1 MPHRFPSISGRSA
14 IPGYRVLRACVYH
27 LGPPR
32 ESGARQPVHSMVD
45 ARSRMGLCLSGGGVT
60 GAMYQV
66 GCLAALEDRIEGF
79 AASEFDVFVGTGS
92 GATVALALASGLNV
106 QRMYRAL
113 LDPAD
118 DFFPLQR
125 NHLLRIDLGELLRV
139 FGSAIAA
146 ARRVV
151 SSAATSPLDVNVWDE
166 LERFVDSLPAGVF
179 TLDAY
184 ERFLTEFMQ
193 RRGVPLHFADL
204 PRKLFIVASDL
215 DAGKRAL
222 FGHGDLAHVPV
233 ARAVAASSAIPILY
247 APVEIDGRDYVD
259 GGIGDAAHIDVAERE
274 GCRLIV
280 VVNPMVPV
288 HAGADGSDVPTGHG
302 KKHRVRDKG
311 AIWVYNQAVRIW
323 MEARLQ
329 LGLEQFR
336 QAHPHTSV
344 MMFEPKQTDATL
356 FMYSPMNFAA
366 RRAIL
371 QEGYTQTVRRL
382 SDPESPLRATL
393 KAHGLRVAE

>member
-1 MPHRFPSISGRSA
+1 
-14 IPGYRVLRACVYH
+14 
-27 LGPPR
+27 
-32 ESGARQPVHSMVD
+32 MVEP
-45 ARSRMGLCLSGGGVT
+45 RSRMGLCLTGGGVT

-79 AASEFDVFVGTGS
+79 AASDFDVFVGTGS
-92 GATVALALASGLNV
+92 GATVALALAGGLNV

-113 LDPAD
+113 LDPSD

-125 NHLLRIDLGELLRV
+125 NHLLRIDLGELVRV

-151 SSAATSPLDVNVWDE
+151 SSAATSPLDMNVWDE

-184 ERFLTEFMQ
+184 ERFLHDFMQ
-193 RRGVPLHFADL
+193 RRSVPQRFRDL

-215 DAGKRAL
+215 DAGKRAV
-222 FGHGDLAHVPV
+222 FGQGELIDVPV

-247 APVEIDGRDYVD
+247 APVEIEGRDYVD
-259 GGIGDAAHIDVAERE
+259 GGIGDAAHIDLAQEA

-288 HAGADGSDVPTGHG
+288 HAGAYGSDVPTGHG
-302 KKHRVRDKG
+302 TKRRVRDKG

-323 MEARLQ
+323 MEARVM
-329 LGLEQFR
+329 LGLEHFKKE
-336 QAHPHTSV
+336 HPDTGV
-344 MMFEPKQTDATL
+344 LVLEPKQTDATL

-382 SDPESPLRATL
+382 SDPDSPLRGVL
-393 KAHGLRVAE
+393 RAHGLRVAE

>member
-1 MPHRFPSISGRSA
+1 MT
-14 IPGYRVLRACVYH
+14 
-27 LGPPR
+27 
-32 ESGARQPVHSMVD
+32 E
-45 ARSRMGLCLSGGGVT
+45 ARSRIGVCLCGGGVT

-79 AASEFDVFVGTGS
+79 ATTGFDVMVGGGS
-92 GATVALALASGLNV
+92 GATVAMALAGGLNV

-125 NHLLRIDLGELLRV
+125 NQLLRIDLSELLRV

-151 SSAATSPLDVNVWDE
+151 SSAATSPLDVNVWHE

-184 ERFLTEFMQ
+184 ERFLNEFLQ
-193 RRGVPLHFADL
+193 RRSIPARFPEL
-204 PRKLFIVASDL
+204 PKRLLLVASDL
-215 DAGKRAL
+215 DAGRRAV
-222 FGHGDLAHVPV
+222 FGQGELSHVPI
-233 ARAVAASSAIPILY
+233 ARAVIASSAIPLLF
-247 APVEIDGRDYVD
+247 APVEINGRDYMD
-259 GGIGDAAHIDVAERE
+259 CGIGDAAHIDLAEQE

-280 VVNPMVPV
+280 VINPMVPV
-288 HAGADGSDVPTGHG
+288 HAGSEGRDVPTGHG
-302 KKHRVRDKG
+302 KKSRVRDKG
-311 AIWVYNQAVRIW
+311 AIWVYNQAMRIW
-323 MEARLQ
+323 MEARFM
-329 LGLEQFR
+329 LGLERFR
-336 QAHPHTSV
+336 TQHPETGV
-344 MMFEPKQTDATL
+344 VVLEPSQTDAML

-371 QEGYTQTVRRL
+371 QEGYTATVRRL
-382 SDPESPLRATL
+382 SDPDAPLRKTL
-393 KAHGLRVAE
+393 EAHGYRVMS

>member
-1 MPHRFPSISGRSA
+1 M
-14 IPGYRVLRACVYH
+14 V
-27 LGPPR
+27 
-32 ESGARQPVHSMVD
+32 ES
-45 ARSRMGLCLSGGGVT
+45 RSRMGLCLCGGGVT

-66 GCLAALEDRIEGF
+66 GCLAAFEDRIKGF
-79 AASEFDVFVGTGS
+79 AASDFDVFVGTGA
-92 GATVALALASGLNV
+92 GATVALALAGGLNV

-139 FGSAIAA
+139 FGSAISA

-184 ERFLTEFMQ
+184 ERFLVDFMQ
-193 RRGVPLHFADL
+193 RRSVPQRFVDM
-204 PRKLFIVASDL
+204 PRRLFIVASDL
-215 DAGKRAL
+215 DAGRRAV
-222 FGHGDLAHVPV
+222 FGAGELADIPV

-247 APVEIDGRDYVD
+247 APVEIGGRDYVD
-259 GGIGDAAHIDVAERE
+259 GGIGDVAHADIAQQQ
-274 GCRLIV
+274 GCQMV
-280 VVNPMVPV
+280 VVINPLVPV
-288 HAGADGSDVPTGHG
+288 HAGIDGGDVPTGHG
-302 KKHRVRDKG
+302 KKRRVRDKG

-323 MEARLQ
+323 MEARLL
-329 LGLEQFR
+329 LGFERFR
-336 QAHPHTSV
+336 MQHPETAIV
-344 MMFEPKQTDATL
+344 LLEPKQSDATL

-371 QEGYTQTVRRL
+371 QEGYTSTVRRL
-382 SDPESPLRATL
+382 SDPDSPLRRML
-393 KAHGLRVAE
+393 EQHGLKVVGE